1 MKVRCNGLDLSEGV
15 LAISKAIPAKT
26 TSPILEGI
34 KIVAEDNMLVLS
46 ATDLELFIEKKIHAE
61 VIVEG
66 EAVIPGRLFVE
77 YVKQL
82 SKEEIELTLSEGTL
96 KINYQENSGT
106 IACLNSLEFPNMKK
120 IESNEYVVI
129 KQNNL
134 KTIINK
140 SIISVALDDSRP
152 ILKGVL
158 VEIED
163 NNVTA
168 VALDGYRLA
177 VINKPIEETTAR
189 LSAVIPARSMFE
201 IAKLLEDSEETVK
214 MYIQKNYMMVELN
227 DTTILT
233 RLLDGDFINY
243 KRIIP
248 ASQSIHITVQKPMFE
263 AALERASLLART
275 DRSNIVKIEISGDFL
290 TIKGNSEIGEIFEKV
305 NIANETKSEL
315 TIAFNAKYLI
325 EVLKNQNDDFL
336 SISFESKVDPCIIK
350 NTTNDEY
357 LYLIMPTRLP
367 E

>member
-15 LAISKAIPAKT
+15 LAISKAIPSKT

-34 KIVAEDNMLVLS
+34 KIVAEDNTLILS
-46 ATDLELFIEKKIHAE
+46 ATDLELFIEKKIRAE

-77 YVKQL
+77 YVKHL
-82 SKEEIELTLSEGTL
+82 TEEEIELTLNEGRL
-96 KINYQENSGT
+96 NINYGENNGT

-120 IESNEYVVI
+120 IESNEYIIV

-134 KTIINK
+134 KTLINK

-158 VEIED
+158 FEIED
-163 NNVTA
+163 DNVNA
-168 VALDGYRLA
+168 VALDGFRLA
-177 VINKPIEETTAR
+177 VINKPIEKTTAR
-189 LSAVIPARSMFE
+189 LSAVIPARSLFE
-201 IAKLLEDSEETVK
+201 IAKLLDDSDDTVK
-214 MYIQKNYMMVELN
+214 IFIQKNYMMVELN

-248 ASQSIHITVQKPMFE
+248 QSQSVCITVQKQMLE

-275 DRSNIVKIEISGDFL
+275 DRSNIVKIEISGEFL
-290 TIKGNSEIGEIFEKV
+290 TIKGNSEVGEIFEKV
-305 NIANETKSEL
+305 NIANETNSEL
-315 TIAFNAKYLI
+315 KIAFNAKYLI
-325 EVLKNQNDDFL
+325 EVLKNQNEEFIKL
-336 SISFESKVDPCIIK
+336 SFETSVEPCLIRNTVD
-350 NTTNDEY
+350 NEY